1 MCVANDVSIRL
12 LYKVWFLME
21 SPVFLVED
29 KIISHHYH
37 LYSFYSKRQ
46 LIASLLHRDSTYC

>member
-29 KIISHHYH
+29 EIISPQTA
-37 LYSFYSKRQ
+37 YSFYSRDN
-46 LIASLLHRDSTYC
+46 LIAALLYIDSTYC